1 MPLKKSKFLGIY
13 ILLVLFD
20 LACGFEALSNFR
32 ILSKPLIL
40 LSLIVYFV
48 GYAKGNRNTTFYL
61 FLGALICSL
70 LGDVFLLFDEQNSL
84 FFTLGLA
91 SFLIAHILFILTF
104 VKKWN
109 PKKPKFFWL
118 ITALLFS
125 YGGILFYVLID
136 SLGSLK
142 LPVILYILG
151 ILAMVISAFRRLD
164 KVPHRSFN
172 LVFIGAFFFVL
183 SDSVLAVNKFLYEL
197 PLSHILIMG
206 SYATAQYLITKGILS
221 QKDFAN

>member
-1 MPLKKSKFLGIY
+1 MPLKKSTFLGIY

-20 LACGFEALSNFR
+20 LACGFEVLSNFR

-40 LSLIVYFV
+40 LSLIVYFI
-48 GYAKGNRNTTFYL
+48 GNAKSNRNSTFYL

-70 LGDVFLLFDEQNSL
+70 LGDIFLLFDQENSL

-91 SFLIAHILFILTF
+91 SFLIAHILFVLTF
-104 VKKWN
+104 IKKWN
-109 PKKPKFFWL
+109 AKTPKYFWF
-118 ITALLFS
+118 ITLLLFS
-125 YGGILFYVLID
+125 YGGILFYILMD

-151 ILAMVISAFRRLD
+151 ILAMVISAYRRLD
-164 KVPHRSFN
+164 KVPYQSFN
-172 LVFIGAFFFVL
+172 LVLIGAFFFVL
-183 SDSVLAVNKFLYEL
+183 SDSVLAINKFLYDL

-206 SYATAQYLITKGILS
+206 SYATAQYLITKGISS
-221 QKDFAN
+221 QEDFAN